1 MREMYNEKELSEIKD
16 YLISKGHTVAVAE
29 SVTSGHLQ
37 AALSLPSDA
46 SKFFHGGITT
56 YNLGQK
62 CRHLQIDAI
71 HATSCNSVSQRIADD
86 MALKTILLFSSDW
99 SIGITGYAA
108 PFPEWNIEDP
118 FAFYAIAFRQ
128 KIVDRGKV
136 ESEKK
141 SLLEVQVSFASQV
154 LRKFN
159 SHLGLL

>member
-1 MREMYNEKELSEIKD
+1 MYNEKELSEIKD
-16 YLISKGHTVAVAE
+16 YLLSKGHTVAVAE

-37 AALSLPSDA
+37 AALSLPPDA

-71 HATSCNSVSQRIADD
+71 HAANCNSVSQRIADD
-86 MALKTILLFSSDW
+86 MALKTISLFASDW

-108 PFPEWNIEDP
+108 PYPELGIEDL
-118 FAFYAIAFRQ
+118 FAFYAIAFGQ
-128 KIVDRGKV
+128 KIVDRGKI

-141 SLLEVQVSFASQV
+141 ALLEVQLSFAGQV
-154 LRKFN
+154 LQKFN
-159 SHLGLL
+159 RHLSRTRLL